1 LWRKV
6 APVMVCLAL
15 LFIFAAAAQAGTQV
29 IVDGKAVSFD
39 TPPVL
44 ANGRMLV
51 PLRSIFEALNTTV
64 NWDGATQTITATKG
78 DINIKLVVGGQAYK
92 NDQAVALDVPAKLVD
107 GRTLVPLRFVS
118 EALGANV
125 DWNNGVITIT
135 SAAAES
141 APAAKPLNNSMKI
154 GLTIFGGSQA
164 SLLATEPLNALAE
177 SGRSDYQRFAEA
189 LNVLNESYVE
199 DRNTQLD
206 INLVWHKIEI
216 TNTGYTKQ
224 VKVSEQD
231 MERGLSD
238 VMNGEYF
245 VNGVH
250 GTMDPI
256 TRELYYKDGYVY
268 FNIQNKK
275 SKIALP
281 LDRQANAAVSGFDK
295 SKIRDVKV
303 IGNSIYYTIDKS
315 AIDFSYLD
323 VMMNR
328 LFANDNGIDVNYS
341 DINCSTTIDNDGK
354 LSAINMQFSAET
366 SINEQAAIINCEVT
380 TKITQPGNITIDFPD
395 DLDSYTEVVPGAP
408 N

>member
-1 LWRKV
+1 MWRKV